1 MTKLERQTRYL
12 LLVEKFEGSDTATIA
27 WQCRGSDGISPSQ
40 SARRLTDLRNAGFVN
55 WAPKKGWTLT
65 DKGRK
70 ALRYVIREKAITD
83 GERTH

>member
-27 WQCRGSDGISPSQ
+27 WQWRGSDGISPLQ
-40 SARRLTDLRNAGFVN
+40 SVRRLIDLRNAGFVN

-65 DKGRK
+65 DKGR
-70 ALRYVIREKAITD
+70 AVLRYVIRKEEI
-83 GERTH
+83 

>member
-27 WQCRGSDGISPSQ
+27 WQWRGSDGISPSQ

-65 DKGRK
+65 DKGRE
-70 ALRYVIREKAITD
+70 ALKYVVRKEN
-83 GERTH
+83 G